1 MTRLRPRVRMRRLAA
16 IASACVVGVAGVA
29 LATPGSGITD
39 VVNLVQA
46 TNPHRVK
53 ANDGPVELKLKAPTD
68 VLVQTATFQP
78 GSTSGWHG
86 HPGFVI
92 LAVKSGTLTRYDEHC
107 RAQGFTAGQAF
118 VEEGRDHAVL
128 VRNEGLEAAVVYIT
142 YVVPQGDLPI
152 RRIDMPNPGCTVQ

>member
-1 MTRLRPRVRMRRLAA
+1 MRRIRLAGLTACLAA
-16 IASACVVGVAGVA
+16 LAGVA

-39 VVNLVQA
+39 VVNFVEA
-46 TNPHRVK
+46 TNPHRAR

-78 GSTSGWHG
+78 GSTSGWHA

-92 LAVKSGTLTRYDEHC
+92 LAIKTGTLTRYDDRCE
-107 RAQGFTAGQAF
+107 AQSFTAGQAF

-128 VRNEGLEAAVVYIT
+128 VRNEGPEAAVVYIT

-152 RRIDMPNPGCTVQ
+152 RRIDMPDPGCTGGGLP